1 MSCVFKLN
9 VMNIYVFNCKINKDE
24 IKRLFMNNVSKKI
37 NFLNQKNPYF
47 SPKRVKNIDIKI
59 FKKLIILGSDI
70 KKITY

>member
-1 MSCVFKLN
+1 MNKL
-9 VMNIYVFNCKINKDE
+9 Y
-24 IKRLFMNNVSKKI
+24 KKI